1 MAAAQPSRL
10 ARLLAM
16 VPYFQSRNGI
26 SIEQAA
32 RDLGVTPAQL
42 TKDLELLFVCGL
54 PGYYPD
60 DLIEL
65 EFSEGYVNVGFT
77 AGMDRPLRLT
87 TIEASTLLVALRAL
101 VETPGVVDVAAAR
114 RAIAKIEEAVGATS
128 VPGLPGADDG
138 ASAGENPTYTTVRDA
153 VRNNRALR
161 LRYYS
166 ASRDSVTERTVD
178 PIRLQVMDQHT
189 YLEAWCRMAEGVRLF
204 RFDRID
210 TAEALDEPGTPPADA
225 EASSQSVLVTENPDL
240 PAVELE
246 IDPDHLWI
254 LDYYP
259 VEPITPIADRDPEQ
273 PVRARMVYGS
283 PEWLTRFV
291 LGFGGSVRVLDAPAI
306 AEAVATAAAA
316 ARDRYRRS
324 AAGTDQ
330 A

>member
-1 MAAAQPSRL
+1 MAGAQPSRL
-10 ARLLAM
+10 NRLLAM
-16 VPYFQSRNGI
+16 VPYFQARRGI

-32 RDLGVTPAQL
+32 RELGVTQAQL

-54 PGYYPD
+54 PGYFPD

-65 EFSEGYVNVGFT
+65 EFSEGFVNVGFT

-87 TIEASTLLVALRAL
+87 TVEASTLLVALRAL
-101 VETPGVVDVAAAR
+101 VETPGVVDVTAAR
-114 RAIAKIEEAVGATS
+114 RAIAKIEEAVGATA
-128 VPGLPGADDG
+128 VPGLSGAGTEAG
-138 ASAGENPTYTTVRDA
+138 ASAGENPTFTTVREA
-153 VRNNRALR
+153 VRRGRALR
-161 LRYYS
+161 LDYYS
-166 ASRDSVTERTVD
+166 ASRDSVTDRVVD

-210 TAEALDEPGTPPADA
+210 TADELDEPSTPPAEA
-225 EASSQSVLVTENPDL
+225 ESSSQSVLVSENPDL

-259 VEPITPIADRDPEQ
+259 VEPVTSVSDRDPQE

-283 PEWLTRFV
+283 PEWLTRLL
-291 LGFGGSVRVLDAPAI
+291 LGFGGAVRVVDDRK
-306 AEAVATAAAA
+306 VAAAVVESA
-316 ARDRYRRS
+316 ASARERYR
-324 AAGTDQ
+324 
-330 A
+330 

>member
-10 ARLLAM
+10 TRLLAM
-16 VPYFQSRNGI
+16 VPYFQARNGI

-32 RDLGVTPAQL
+32 RELGVTPTQL

-65 EFSEGYVNVGFT
+65 EFSEGFVNVGFT

-114 RAIAKIEEAVGATS
+114 RAIAKIEEAVGATA
-128 VPGLPGADDG
+128 VPGLPGPDD
-138 ASAGENPTYTTVRDA
+138 SEPAGDNPTYTTVREA
-153 VRNNRALR
+153 VRKGRALR

-166 ASRDSVTERTVD
+166 ASRDSVSERVVD

-210 TAEALDEPGTPPADA
+210 TAEALDEPSRPPAEA
-225 EASSQSVLVTENPDL
+225 EASPQSVLLPENPDL

-259 VEPITPIADRDPEQ
+259 VEPITRIEDREPDQ
-273 PVRARMVYGS
+273 PVRVRMVYGS
-283 PEWLTRFV
+283 PDWLTRFV
-291 LGFGGSVRVLDAPAI
+291 LGFGGAVRVVDEPAI
-306 AEAVATAAAA
+306 AEAVAVAAAR

-324 AAGTDQ
+324 APDTV
-330 A
+330 

>member
-1 MAAAQPSRL
+1 MAGAQPSRL
-10 ARLLAM
+10 NRLLAM
-16 VPYFQSRNGI
+16 VPYFQARRGI

-32 RDLGVTPAQL
+32 RELGVTQSQL

-65 EFSEGYVNVGFT
+65 EFSEGFVNVGFT

-87 TIEASTLLVALRAL
+87 TVEASTLLVALRAL

-114 RAIAKIEEAVGATS
+114 RAIAKIEEAVGATA
-128 VPGLPGADDG
+128 VPGLSSGAETDTTP
-138 ASAGENPTYTTVRDA
+138 GENPTFTTVREA
-153 VRNNRALR
+153 VRRGRALQ
-161 LRYYS
+161 LSYYS
-166 ASRDSVTERTVD
+166 ASRDSVTERVVD

-210 TAEALDEPGTPPADA
+210 TAVALDEPSNPPAEA
-225 EASSQSVLVTENPDL
+225 ESSSQSVLVPENPDL

-259 VEPITPIADRDPEQ
+259 VEPTTSIDDRDPDE
-273 PVRARMVYGS
+273 PVCARMVYGS
-283 PEWLTRFV
+283 PEWLTRFL
-291 LGFGGSVRVLDAPAI
+291 LGFGGSVRVVDDQK
-306 AEAVATAAAA
+306 VATAVVESAAS
-316 ARDRYRRS
+316 ARERYR
-324 AAGTDQ
+324 
-330 A
+330 

>member
-1 MAAAQPSRL
+1 MAGAQPSRL
-10 ARLLAM
+10 NRLLAM
-16 VPYFQSRNGI
+16 VPYFQARRGI

-32 RDLGVTPAQL
+32 RELGVTQTQL

-65 EFSEGYVNVGFT
+65 EFSEGFVNVGFT

-87 TIEASTLLVALRAL
+87 TVEASTLLVALRAL

-114 RAIAKIEEAVGATS
+114 RAIAKIEEAVGATA
-128 VPGLPGADDG
+128 VPGLSGAG
-138 ASAGENPTYTTVRDA
+138 TESEAAPGENPTFTTVREA
-153 VRNNRALR
+153 VRRARALR
-161 LRYYS
+161 LNYYS
-166 ASRDSVTERTVD
+166 ASRDSVTERVVD

-210 TAEALDEPGTPPADA
+210 TAVALDEPSNPPAEA
-225 EASSQSVLVTENPDL
+225 ESSSQSVLVPENPDL
-240 PAVELE
+240 PAVELD

-259 VEPITPIADRDPEQ
+259 VEPVTSISDRDPQ
-273 PVRARMVYGS
+273 APVRARMVYGS
-283 PEWLTRFV
+283 PEWLTRLL
-291 LGFGGSVRVLDAPAI
+291 LGFGGAVRVVDDPG
-306 AEAVATAAAA
+306 VAAAVVESA
-316 ARDRYRRS
+316 ASARERYR
-324 AAGTDQ
+324 
-330 A
+330 

>member
-1 MAAAQPSRL
+1 MAGAQPSRL
-10 ARLLAM
+10 NRLLAM
-16 VPYFQSRNGI
+16 VPYFQARRGI

-32 RDLGVTPAQL
+32 RELGVTQSQL

-65 EFSEGYVNVGFT
+65 EFSEGFVNVGFT

-87 TIEASTLLVALRAL
+87 TVEASTLLVALRAL

-114 RAIAKIEEAVGATS
+114 RAIAKIEEAVGATA
-128 VPGLPGADDG
+128 VPGLSSGAETDTTP
-138 ASAGENPTYTTVRDA
+138 GENPTFTTVREA
-153 VRNNRALR
+153 VRRGRALQ
-161 LRYYS
+161 LSYYS
-166 ASRDSVTERTVD
+166 ASRDSVTERVVD

-210 TAEALDEPGTPPADA
+210 TAVALDEPSNPPAEA
-225 EASSQSVLVTENPDL
+225 ESSSQSVLVPENPDL

-259 VEPITPIADRDPEQ
+259 VEPTTSIDDREPDE

-283 PEWLTRFV
+283 PEWLTRFL
-291 LGFGGSVRVLDAPAI
+291 LGFGGSVRVVDDQK
-306 AEAVATAAAA
+306 VATAVVESAAS
-316 ARDRYRRS
+316 ARERYR
-324 AAGTDQ
+324 
-330 A
+330 

>member
-1 MAAAQPSRL
+1 MAGAQPSRL
-10 ARLLAM
+10 NRLLAM
-16 VPYFQSRNGI
+16 VPYFQARRGI

-32 RDLGVTPAQL
+32 RELGVTQTQL

-65 EFSEGYVNVGFT
+65 EFSEGFVNVGFT

-87 TIEASTLLVALRAL
+87 TVEASTLLVALRAL

-114 RAIAKIEEAVGATS
+114 RAIAKIEEAVGATA
-128 VPGLPGADDG
+128 VPGLSGAG
-138 ASAGENPTYTTVRDA
+138 PESEAAPGENPTFTTVREV
-153 VRNNRALR
+153 VRRARALR
-161 LRYYS
+161 LNYYS
-166 ASRDSVTERTVD
+166 ASRDSVTERVVD

-210 TAEALDEPGTPPADA
+210 TAVELDEPSNPPAEA
-225 EASSQSVLVTENPDL
+225 ESSSQSVLVPENPDL

-246 IDPDHLWI
+246 IDPDHLWL

-259 VEPITPIADRDPEQ
+259 VEPTTSISDRDPEA

-283 PEWLTRFV
+283 PEWLTRFL
-291 LGFGGSVRVLDAPAI
+291 LGFGGSVRIVDDPDI
-306 AEAVATAAAA
+306 AAAVAGSAAS
-316 ARDRYRRS
+316 ARERYR
-324 AAGTDQ
+324 
-330 A
+330 